1 MPQAFP
7 LPANVV
13 RFPGGRGSA
22 SPRRDQKSLLDA
34 VYLAGSLPIPA
45 DDRATKQMAARLQI
59 YGFVTLEEVGADG
72 TARRLRPSEAVEASA
87 ARPWRVSKPS
97 YRVSLTA
104 RAS

>member
-1 MPQAFP
+1 M
-7 LPANVV
+7 LVRDVMTPAVLTVGPAHTV
-13 RFPGGRGSA
+13 RQVA
-22 SPRRDQKSLLDA
+22 
-34 VYLAGSLPIPA
+34 
-45 DDRATKQMAARLQI
+45 KQMAARLQI

-97 YRVSLTA
+97 YGVSLAA